1 LAPTFKDD
9 PEYLNLTAQA
19 LSLEHQKTEALAA
32 INRAIKMELKRAPF
46 FVTQGRIYQRF
57 NDEFNAIESF
67 LQAAQLCPRWAV
79 PVYHLG
85 MTFFLLGNDEND
97 TTYYDRAAR
106 HFNAALQLQPNYHKA
121 EFMLGVVDAVK
132 LHLDTAKQH
141 FEQALKMSPQNPF
154 YHLHYGVVLSRME
167 DGDGALREIRL
178 AEKLDPSN
186 AMANFN
192 LGGLEARLGDYADAR
207 QQLEV
212 AVRLDPQLSAACYR
226 LGGVYHHLGLTEM
239 SRAAYEKFRQA
250 SVQERE
256 GADPIEAAIS
266 SSELNAGGP
275 VPQ

>member
-1 LAPTFKDD
+1 
-9 PEYLNLTAQA
+9 
-19 LSLEHQKTEALAA
+19 
-32 INRAIKMELKRAPF
+32 
-46 FVTQGRIYQRF
+46 
-57 NDEFNAIESF
+57 
-67 LQAAQLCPRWAV
+67 
-79 PVYHLG
+79 
-85 MTFFLLGNDEND
+85 
-97 TTYYDRAAR
+97 
-106 HFNAALQLQPNYHKA
+106 
-121 EFMLGVVDAVK
+121 
-132 LHLDTAKQH
+132 
-141 FEQALKMSPQNPF
+141 MSPQNPF